1 MTRALIVVDVQ
12 NDFCEGGSLAV
23 DGGGAVAESISAAVG
38 SNRAGG
44 QYDFVVATKDWHVD
58 PGPHFARDGADPNFV
73 DTWPVHCVAD
83 TQGAAFHSNLDIVI
97 DELFLKGRTTASY
110 TGFDGGAS
118 SDEAVLLG
126 DWLSA
131 RRVDTVDVVGLA
143 TDHCVKATALDA
155 IANGLNTRVLLKHC
169 AGVMPDTTATALVE
183 LETAGV
189 IVAK

>member
-83 TQGAAFHSNLDIVI
+83 TEGAAFHSNLDIVI

-155 IANGLNTRVLLKHC
+155 VANGLNTRVLLKHC